1 MDAAIALNRFGL
13 GRRPSDDLPHDP
25 RGWLESQLSHYQP
38 ALAGR
43 DTIAGQSEVAQSLVS
58 FAEQARAAGKAQV
71 KAVAPAMEPAFGMP
85 AAQPD
90 KGASGAPATQGA
102 PSDRQQVQAELRAF
116 ARTQYLAQVGL
127 RVRNAIATDTPFTE
141 RLVHFWANHF
151 AVSAD
156 KPEMSTLA
164 GLLEFD
170 AIRPN
175 LLGRFEDM
183 LLAVERHPAMLIYLD
198 QAQSVGPNSAFGAR
212 AQAKGR
218 KVGLNEN
225 LGREI
230 LELHTLGVRSGYSQ
244 SDVTEFARALT
255 GWTVAG
261 FSRGGVAQRL
271 MDGHAPGD
279 FLFLPVVHEPGSRT
293 IVSKVYREEGE
304 GQARAVLRDLA
315 RHPATARHVATKLAR
330 HFVADDPP
338 AALVS
343 RLESAYRSSQ
353 GHLAAVYAALIT
365 APEAWQGTPAKFR
378 SPWLWGIAAMR
389 SLDLGQQASAAPDRN
404 LASIFADLGQPI
416 WRPGS
421 PAGFDDIASAWA
433 APDALYRRV
442 EIAGRLASR
451 AGATLDAR
459 DAAARLFGD
468 GLSEAT
474 RRAIAN
480 ADSPREG
487 VALMLV
493 APEMLRC

>member
-13 GRRPSDDLPHDP
+13 GRRPSDDLPDDP
-25 RGWLESQLSHYQP
+25 HGWLESQLSRYQP
-38 ALAGR
+38 ALPGR
-43 DTIAGQSEVAQSLVS
+43 DAIAGQTEIAQGLVA
-58 FAEQARAAGKAQV
+58 FAEQARAAGKMQV
-71 KAVAPAMEPAFGMP
+71 EPAGTVP
-85 AAQPD
+85 GPVPD
-90 KGASGAPATQGA
+90 RPVSPQEKVESSPATTQDMRT
-102 PSDRQQVQAELRAF
+102 DRQQIQADLRAF
-116 ARTQYLAQVGL
+116 ARTQYLAQVSL
-127 RVRNAIATDTPFTE
+127 RVRNAVATDTPFVE

-156 KPEMSTLA
+156 KPEMTALA

-183 LLAVERHPAMLIYLD
+183 LVAVERHPAMLIYLD
-198 QAQSVGPNSAFGAR
+198 QAQSVGPNSPFGAR
-212 AQAKGR
+212 AQARGR
-218 KVGLNEN
+218 KAGLNEN

-261 FSRGGVAQRL
+261 FSRGGVAPRL
-271 MDGHAPGD
+271 MDAHAPGD
-279 FLFLPVVHEPGSRT
+279 FLFLPAVHEPGSRT

-338 AALVS
+338 AALVAK
-343 RLESAYRSSQ
+343 LESAYRSSD
-353 GHLAAVYAALIT
+353 GHLATVYAALIA
-365 APEAWQGTPAKFR
+365 APEAWQNTYTKFR
-378 SPWLWGIAAMR
+378 TPWLWGVAVMR
-389 SLDLGQQASAAPDRN
+389 SLDMGAQASALPDRN
-404 LASIFADLGQPI
+404 FVSMFADLGQPV

-451 AGATLDAR
+451 AGAAVDAR

-468 GLSEAT
+468 RMSDAT